1 MRSRIIAMLDEKDRM
16 LGAIGHDLR
25 TPLASLRVRAESVED
40 DGERA
45 RMSETIEEMNRM
57 LEDILSLARAGRSTE
72 AAQKVDLAS
81 LADAVVEDFIE
92 LGSPVAMTD
101 SDRAVAF
108 VRPQQIR
115 RALRNLIENAIV
127 YGDRAHVS
135 VSREGAMIRIAVADE
150 GPGIA
155 ADRMDE
161 MLEPFTRLEGS
172 RNRETGGAG
181 LGLALVRAIMAEHQG
196 QLRLANRP
204 GGGLEAS
211 LLLPG

>member
-1 MRSRIIAMLDEKDRM
+1 
-16 LGAIGHDLR
+16 
-25 TPLASLRVRAESVED
+25 
-40 DGERA
+40 
-45 RMSETIEEMNRM
+45 MNRM

-72 AAQKVDLAS
+72 HPQKVDLSA

-92 LGSPVAMTD
+92 LGAAVEMAD
-101 SDRAVAF
+101 SARAVAL

-127 YGDRAHVS
+127 YGDRAYVS
-135 VSREGAMIRIAVADE
+135 VRQEGGMIRIAVADE

-155 ADRMDE
+155 EDRMAE

-181 LGLALVRAIMAEHQG
+181 LGLALVRAIMTEHQG
-196 QLRLANRP
+196 ELRLANRP
-204 GGGLEAS
+204 EGGLEAS
-211 LLLPG
+211 LMLPG

>member
-1 MRSRIIAMLDEKDRM
+1 M
-16 LGAIGHDLR
+16 
-25 TPLASLRVRAESVED
+25 
-40 DGERA
+40 
-45 RMSETIEEMNRM
+45 
-57 LEDILSLARAGRSTE
+57 TE
-72 AAQKVDLAS
+72 
-81 LADAVVEDFIE
+81 
-92 LGSPVAMTD
+92 

-127 YGDRAHVS
+127 YGERAHVS
-135 VSREGAMIRIAVADE
+135 VVREAGSIRLVVADD

-155 ADRMDE
+155 EDRMEE

-196 QLRLANRP
+196 ELRLTNRE

-211 LLLPG
+211 LVLPA